1 MIERDFGTLSDK
13 DDVIQSILNEEDLY
27 KILGAQRSA
36 TCAELR
42 RCYLERSKICHPD
55 KIPFHPLS
63 TRAFQRL
70 AFSFE
75 ILKSP
80 SSRRTYDSA
89 SFTSSSSPATTS
101 LPTKHPS
108 PSLASDN
115 LFRTTVSSLIHD
127 FLTGDFI
134 TIRSLLSSLNSQY
147 PHLMNT
153 DVTSS
158 VEIAFVKVRE
168 LVMRGRIWALLIYI
182 EMRRIWR
189 VQKRLMGLRR
199 WDLVG
204 KARMFVLLV
213 RVVVAVPVRVDR
225 ALRERV
231 EREQRARKAGL
242 ETRGEGSKGEE
253 EWRGGILNERVCKVL
268 EFIIGDAVVSFV
280 DVVFVLVDLE
290 AEKRDPILECN
301 YKWG

>member
-1 MIERDFGTLSDK
+1 MIERDFGEFSGSK
-13 DDVIQSILNEEDLY
+13 DDVIHCILAEEDLY

-36 TCAELR
+36 SYAELR

-70 AFSFE
+70 AFAFE

-80 SSRRTYDSA
+80 SSRQAYDST
-89 SFTSSSSPATTS
+89 SPLSSSTAASS
-101 LPTKHPS
+101 LPTKYPS

-147 PHLMNT
+147 PHLINT

-158 VEIAFVKVRE
+158 IELAFIKVRE

-182 EMRRIWR
+182 EMGRIWR
-189 VQKRLMGLRR
+189 VQKRLRSLGR

-204 KARMFVLLV
+204 KARLMALLI
-213 RVVVAVPVRVDR
+213 RVVVAVPVRIDR
-225 ALRERV
+225 ALKERV
-231 EREQRARKAGL
+231 EKERRAKKVELEAEGL
-242 ETRGEGSKGEE
+242 GDELNGEE
-253 EWRGGILNERVCKVL
+253 WVKGGILNERICKVL
-268 EFIIGDAVVSFV
+268 EFIIG
-280 DVVFVLVDLE
+280 E
-290 AEKRDPILECN
+290 AGKDEEGERDGVRI
-301 YKWG
+301 

>member
-1 MIERDFGTLSDK
+1 MIERDFGDILASNK
-13 DDVIQSILNEEDLY
+13 DDVIQSILTEEDLY

-36 TCAELR
+36 SAAELR

-55 KIPFHPLS
+55 RIPFHPLS

-80 SSRRTYDSA
+80 SSRRAYDSA
-89 SFTSSSSPATTS
+89 STLSSISTATS

-134 TIRSLLSSLNSQY
+134 TIRSLLSSLNSRY
-147 PHLMNT
+147 PHLINT

-158 VEIAFVKVRE
+158 IEVAFIRVRE
-168 LVMRGRIWALLIYI
+168 LVMRGRVWALLIYI
-182 EMRRIWR
+182 EMGRIWR
-189 VQKRLMGLRR
+189 VQQRLRRLGR

-204 KARMFVLLV
+204 KARMMLLLV

-225 ALRERV
+225 ALKARV
-231 EREQRARKAGL
+231 ERERRTMK
-242 ETRGEGSKGEE
+242 TGSEAQE
-253 EWRGGILNERVCKVL
+253 LDERLDSEDELANGGILNERVCKVL
-268 EFIIGDAVVSFV
+268 EFIVG
-280 DVVFVLVDLE
+280 E
-290 AEKRDPILECN
+290 AGKDEEGEDTGVRF
-301 YKWG
+301 

>member
-1 MIERDFGTLSDK
+1 MIERDFGGLSDRTK

-36 TCAELR
+36 TGAELR

-55 KIPFHPLS
+55 RIPFHPLS

-80 SSRRTYDSA
+80 CSRRTYDSA
-89 SFTSSSSPATTS
+89 SLTSSFLSSPATSS

-115 LFRTTVSSLIHD
+115 LFKTTVSSLIHD

-134 TIRSLLSSLNSQY
+134 TIRSLLTSLNSQY
-147 PHLMNT
+147 PHLINT
-153 DVTSS
+153 DITSS

-168 LVMRGRIWALLIYI
+168 LVMRGRVWALLIYI
-182 EMRRIWR
+182 EMGRIWR
-189 VQKRLMGLRR
+189 VQKRLRGLWK

-204 KARMFVLLV
+204 RARMLILLV

-231 EREQRARKAGL
+231 ESEQRARKAGL
-242 ETRGEGSKGEE
+242 EARGGGLEGEE
-253 EWRGGILNERVCKVL
+253 EWRGGILNEKFCKVL
-268 EFIIGDAVVSFV
+268 EFIVG
-280 DVVFVLVDLE
+280 E
-290 AEKRDPILECN
+290 AGKDQDGERD
-301 YKWG
+301 GVRF

>member
-1 MIERDFGTLSDK
+1 MIESDFGDILASSK
-13 DDVIQSILNEEDLY
+13 DDVIQSILTEEDLY

-36 TCAELR
+36 SGAELR

-55 KIPFHPLS
+55 RIPFHPLS

-80 SSRRTYDSA
+80 SSRRSYDSA
-89 SFTSSSSPATTS
+89 TSLSSISTTAS

-108 PSLASDN
+108 QPLASDN

-134 TIRSLLSSLNSQY
+134 TIRSLLSSLNTQY
-147 PHLMNT
+147 PHLINT

-158 VEIAFVKVRE
+158 IEVAFIKVRE
-168 LVMRGRIWALLIYI
+168 LVMRGRVWALLIYI
-182 EMRRIWR
+182 EMGRIWR
-189 VQKRLMGLRR
+189 VQKRLRELGR

-204 KARMFVLLV
+204 KARMMLLLV

-225 ALRERV
+225 ALKARV
-231 EREQRARKAGL
+231 EKERRRMKTGS
-242 ETRGEGSKGEE
+242 ETNKLDERLDSEDELA
-253 EWRGGILNERVCKVL
+253 RGGILNERVCKVL
-268 EFIIGDAVVSFV
+268 EFIVG
-280 DVVFVLVDLE
+280 E
-290 AEKRDPILECN
+290 AGNDEEGEDNGVRI
-301 YKWG
+301 

>member
-1 MIERDFGTLSDK
+1 MIERDSGDFWGFK
-13 DDVIQSILNEEDLY
+13 DDVVQSD
-27 KILGAQRSA
+27 
-36 TCAELR
+36 
-42 RCYLERSKICHPD
+42 
-55 KIPFHPLS
+55 
-63 TRAFQRL
+63 AFQRL

-80 SSRRTYDSA
+80 SSRKTYDSA
-89 SFTSSSSPATTS
+89 SLTSSSSSSPSPATTS
-101 LPTKHPS
+101 LPNKHPS

-147 PHLMNT
+147 PHLINT

-158 VEIAFVKVRE
+158 IETAFIKVRE

-182 EMRRIWR
+182 EMGRIWR
-189 VQKRLMGLRR
+189 VQQRLRGLRR
-199 WDLVG
+199 WDLVEQ
-204 KARMFVLLV
+204 ARMLVFLV

-231 EREQRARKAGL
+231 ERERRARKAGL
-242 ETRGEGSKGEE
+242 EARGTAGDLEEDEEEEEEE

-268 EFIIGDAVVSFV
+268 EFIVGDAGK
-280 DVVFVLVDLE
+280 DE
-290 AEKRDPILECN
+290 EGERDAVRI
-301 YKWG
+301 

>member
-1 MIERDFGTLSDK
+1 MIESDFGDILASNK
-13 DDVIQSILNEEDLY
+13 DVVIQSILTEEDLY

-36 TCAELR
+36 SGAELR

-55 KIPFHPLS
+55 RIPFHPLS

-80 SSRRTYDSA
+80 SSRRSYDSA
-89 SFTSSSSPATTS
+89 TSFSSISTTTS

-108 PSLASDN
+108 PPLASDN

-147 PHLMNT
+147 PHLINT

-158 VEIAFVKVRE
+158 IEVAFIKVRE
-168 LVMRGRIWALLIYI
+168 LVMRGRVWALLIYI
-182 EMRRIWR
+182 EMGRIWR
-189 VQKRLMGLRR
+189 VQKRLRELGR

-204 KARMFVLLV
+204 KARMMLLLV

-225 ALRERV
+225 ALKARV
-231 EREQRARKAGL
+231 EKERRRMK
-242 ETRGEGSKGEE
+242 TGSEAKELDE
-253 EWRGGILNERVCKVL
+253 RLDSEDELARGGILNERVCKVL
-268 EFIIGDAVVSFV
+268 EFIVG
-280 DVVFVLVDLE
+280 E
-290 AEKRDPILECN
+290 AGNDEEGEDNGVRI
-301 YKWG
+301 

>member
-1 MIERDFGTLSDK
+1 MIESDFGDILASSK
-13 DDVIQSILNEEDLY
+13 DDVIQSILTEEDLY

-36 TCAELR
+36 SGAELR

-55 KIPFHPLS
+55 RIPFHPLS

-80 SSRRTYDSA
+80 SSRRSYDSA
-89 SFTSSSSPATTS
+89 TSLSSISTTAS

-108 PSLASDN
+108 PPLASDN

-134 TIRSLLSSLNSQY
+134 TIRSLLSSLNTQY
-147 PHLMNT
+147 PHLINT

-158 VEIAFVKVRE
+158 IEVAFIKVRE
-168 LVMRGRIWALLIYI
+168 LVMRGRVWALLIYI
-182 EMRRIWR
+182 EMGRIWR
-189 VQKRLMGLRR
+189 VQKRLRELGR

-204 KARMFVLLV
+204 KARMMLLLV

-225 ALRERV
+225 ALKARV
-231 EREQRARKAGL
+231 EKERRRMKTGS
-242 ETRGEGSKGEE
+242 ETNKLDERLDSEDELA
-253 EWRGGILNERVCKVL
+253 RGGILNERVCKVL
-268 EFIIGDAVVSFV
+268 EFIVG
-280 DVVFVLVDLE
+280 E
-290 AEKRDPILECN
+290 AGNDEEGEDNGVRI
-301 YKWG
+301 

>member
-1 MIERDFGTLSDK
+1 MIESDFGDILASSK
-13 DDVIQSILNEEDLY
+13 DDVIQSILTEEDLY

-36 TCAELR
+36 SGAELR

-55 KIPFHPLS
+55 RIPFHPLS

-80 SSRRTYDSA
+80 SSRRSYDSA
-89 SFTSSSSPATTS
+89 TSLSSISTTAS

-108 PSLASDN
+108 PPLASDN

-134 TIRSLLSSLNSQY
+134 TIRSLLSSLNTQY
-147 PHLMNT
+147 PHLINT

-158 VEIAFVKVRE
+158 IEVAFIKVRE
-168 LVMRGRIWALLIYI
+168 LVMRGRVWALLIYI
-182 EMRRIWR
+182 EMGRIWR
-189 VQKRLMGLRR
+189 VQKRLRELGR

-204 KARMFVLLV
+204 KARMMLLLV

-225 ALRERV
+225 ALKARV
-231 EREQRARKAGL
+231 EKERRRMK
-242 ETRGEGSKGEE
+242 TGSGTNKLDERLDSE
-253 EWRGGILNERVCKVL
+253 DELARGGILNERVCKVL
-268 EFIIGDAVVSFV
+268 EFIVG
-280 DVVFVLVDLE
+280 E
-290 AEKRDPILECN
+290 AGNDEEGEDNGVRI
-301 YKWG
+301 

>member
-1 MIERDFGTLSDK
+1 MIERDFGEFSGSK
-13 DDVIQSILNEEDLY
+13 DDVIQNILAEEDLY

-36 TCAELR
+36 SYAELR

-70 AFSFE
+70 AFAFE

-80 SSRRTYDSA
+80 SSRQAYDST
-89 SFTSSSSPATTS
+89 SLVSSSTTTS
-101 LPTKHPS
+101 LPTKYPS

-147 PHLMNT
+147 PHLINT

-158 VEIAFVKVRE
+158 IELAFIKVRE
-168 LVMRGRIWALLIYI
+168 LVMRGRVWALLIYI
-182 EMRRIWR
+182 EMGRIWR
-189 VQKRLMGLRR
+189 VQKRLRSLGR

-204 KARMFVLLV
+204 KAKMMVLLV

-231 EREQRARKAGL
+231 EKERRAKKVELEAEGL
-242 ETRGEGSKGEE
+242 AYELDSEE
-253 EWRGGILNERVCKVL
+253 EWIKGGILNERVCKVL
-268 EFIIGDAVVSFV
+268 EFIVG
-280 DVVFVLVDLE
+280 E
-290 AEKRDPILECN
+290 AGNDEEGERDGVRI
-301 YKWG
+301 

>member
-1 MIERDFGTLSDK
+1 MIESDFGDILASSK
-13 DDVIQSILNEEDLY
+13 DDVIQSILTEEDLY

-36 TCAELR
+36 SGAELR

-55 KIPFHPLS
+55 RIPYHPLS

-80 SSRRTYDSA
+80 SSRRSYDSA
-89 SFTSSSSPATTS
+89 TSLSSISTAAS

-108 PSLASDN
+108 PPLASDN

-134 TIRSLLSSLNSQY
+134 TIRSLLSSLNTQY
-147 PHLMNT
+147 PHLINT

-158 VEIAFVKVRE
+158 IEVAFIKVRE
-168 LVMRGRIWALLIYI
+168 LVMRGRVWALLIYI
-182 EMRRIWR
+182 EMGRIWR
-189 VQKRLMGLRR
+189 VQKRLRELGR

-204 KARMFVLLV
+204 KARMMLLLV

-225 ALRERV
+225 ALKARV
-231 EREQRARKAGL
+231 EKERRRMKTGS
-242 ETRGEGSKGEE
+242 ETNKLDERLDSEDELA
-253 EWRGGILNERVCKVL
+253 RGGILNERVCKVL
-268 EFIIGDAVVSFV
+268 EFIVG
-280 DVVFVLVDLE
+280 E
-290 AEKRDPILECN
+290 AGNDEEGEDNGVRI
-301 YKWG
+301 